1 MAIKRVECGAG
12 KLRGRDHDDT
22 CFVVNDGS
30 AAKDKRS
37 GGVQQSMMAA
47 DFPRSLADTI

>member
-1 MAIKRVECGAG
+1 VGLENCVVGIMT
-12 KLRGRDHDDT
+12 T
-22 CFVVNDGS
+22 CFVANDGL